1 MKSNDGFNCLRCHL
15 VSRGNTGW
23 IDSAME
29 SPKKVIE
36 FLDLRLDM
44 TQSLAFRGGQPV
56 SLTATEFRVLAALV
70 SEPGR
75 IFTRPELVRVALGE
89 NVKVT
94 KRTIDVH
101 IVGLRRKLGAPD
113 MIEAV
118 RRQGYRLR
126 GS

>member
-1 MKSNDGFNCLRCHL
+1 
-15 VSRGNTGW
+15 
-23 IDSAME
+23 
-29 SPKKVIE
+29 
-36 FLDLRLDM
+36 
-44 TQSLAFRGGQPV
+44 
-56 SLTATEFRVLAALV
+56 
-70 SEPGR
+70 
-75 IFTRPELVRVALGE
+75 LVRVALGE

-101 IVGLRRKLGAPD
+101 IVGLRRKLGVPD